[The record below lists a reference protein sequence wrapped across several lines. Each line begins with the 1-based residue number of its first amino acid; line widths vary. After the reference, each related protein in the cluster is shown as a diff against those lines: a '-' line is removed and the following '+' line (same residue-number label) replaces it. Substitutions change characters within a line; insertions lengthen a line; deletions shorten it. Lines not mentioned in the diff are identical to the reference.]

1 MEYDLIEYIQDLLG
15 NCIKGYFA
23 SKKEGTAYPAFVV
36 EDSISRWL
44 DIYNNN
50 GKSFDYIHNIQ
61 INLIGQKYSALNTMK
76 KTIINKLDGFTG
88 TLGGEEIVDCRLGEA
103 VIATNTNR
111 NYEIILSFSLSTQ

>member
-15 NCIKGYFA
+15 NGIKGYVS

-36 EDSISRWL
+36 EDSISRGL

-61 INLIGQKYSALNTMK
+61 INLIGQKYLTLNTMK
-76 KTIINKLDGFTG
+76 NTIINKLDGFTG
-88 TLGGEEIVDCRLGEA
+88 TLGGEEVVDCRLGEA